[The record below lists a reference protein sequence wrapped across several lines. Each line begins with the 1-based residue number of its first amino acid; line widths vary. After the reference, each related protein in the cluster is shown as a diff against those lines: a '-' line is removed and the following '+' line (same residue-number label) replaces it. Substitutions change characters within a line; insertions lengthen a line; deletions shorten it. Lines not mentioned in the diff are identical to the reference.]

1 MKWLIKFI
9 NGETP
14 KVSIDIIKKPVHKYP
29 AKVAKDNFR
38 IKQFSPEWGS
48 KQFVVK
54 GDLRPR
60 SILCSM
66 QTIKQ

>member
-1 MKWLIKFI
+1 MKWLIKFN

-14 KVSIDIIKKPVHKYP
+14 KVSSDIIKKPKP
-29 AKVAKDNFR
+29 
-38 IKQFSPEWGS
+38 
-48 KQFVVK
+48 
-54 GDLRPR
+54 L

>member
-1 MKWLIKFI
+1 MKWLIKFN

-38 IKQFSPEWGS
+38 IKQFSPEWGF
-48 KQFVVK
+48 QAVC
-54 GDLRPR
+54 G
-60 SILCSM
+60 
-66 QTIKQ
+66 